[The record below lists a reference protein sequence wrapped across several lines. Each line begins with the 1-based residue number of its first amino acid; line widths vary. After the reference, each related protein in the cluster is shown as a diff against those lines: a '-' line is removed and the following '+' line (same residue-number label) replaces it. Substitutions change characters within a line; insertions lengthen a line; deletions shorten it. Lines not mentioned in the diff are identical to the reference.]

1 MRNLFAFL
9 ATFLV
14 IAGCKVKYTLSGQSI
29 PANAKSVSV
38 AYLVN
43 RAALANPTFSQ
54 IMTESLKDKFIRETK
69 LQLTTGQ
76 ADLEFTGSVT
86 GYNVAPLAV
95 QGNETAALNRLTVT
109 ISVTYNNNLDEK
121 QNFTASFSR
130 FSDFPNNASLS
141 SVEPQLIQDIVQQLT
156 QDVFNKAFINW

>member
-1 MRNLFAFL
+1 MRSPAAILL
-9 ATFLV
+9 VLV
-14 IAGCKVKYTLSGQSI
+14 IFSACKVKYTLSGQSI
-29 PANAKSVSV
+29 PANAKTVSV
-38 AYLVN
+38 GYFVN

-76 ADLEFTGSVT
+76 ADLEFSGSVT

-121 QNFTASFSR
+121 QNFNSSFSR
-130 FSDFPNNASLS
+130 FSDFPSNASLS
-141 SVEPQLIQDIVQQLT
+141 SVEAQLIQDIVLQLT

>member
-1 MRNLFAFL
+1 MISRAAILI
-9 ATFLV
+9 V
-14 IAGCKVKYTLSGQSI
+14 IVIFSACKVKYTLSGQSI
-29 PANAKSVSV
+29 PANAKTVSV
-38 AYLVN
+38 GYFVN

-76 ADLEFTGSVT
+76 ADLEFSGSVT

-121 QNFTASFSR
+121 QNFNSSFSR
-130 FSDFPNNASLS
+130 FSDFPSNASLS
-141 SVEPQLIQDIVQQLT
+141 SVEAQLIQDIVLQLT